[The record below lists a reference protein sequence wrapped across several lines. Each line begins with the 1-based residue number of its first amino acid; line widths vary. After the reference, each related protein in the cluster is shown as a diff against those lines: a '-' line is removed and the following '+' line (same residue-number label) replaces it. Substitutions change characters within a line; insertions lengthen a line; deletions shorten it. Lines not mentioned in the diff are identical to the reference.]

1 MKIKAQMKTFLLGA
15 AVYPLLEFL
24 YRGRSHPSMALAGGL
39 GLALLKKC
47 RGCRLCWPL
56 RGLLGALCI
65 TGIEYAAGL
74 IFNRRHHIWDYRGQR
89 GHLQGQ
95 ICPAFFG
102 VWLLFSLFITWNG
115 RKKRRHAPAF
125 SSRGCSSFRR

>member
-1 MKIKAQMKTFLLGA
+1 MKHPFLLGA
-15 AVYPLLEFL
+15 IGYPLLEILF
-24 YRGRSHPSMALAGGL
+24 RGRTHPSMALAGGL
-39 GLALLKKC
+39 GLMLLKKC
-47 RGCRLCWPL
+47 RGIHLCWPL
-56 RGLLGALCI
+56 RGLLGALGI

-102 VWLLFSLFITWNG
+102 VWLLFALVITWG
-115 RKKRRHAPAF
+115 RGKTRRHAPAL
-125 SSRGCSSFRR
+125 SSRG